1 MKSAEKDMVN
11 KREAADQ
18 GCVSRETR
26 KPFIKQFFRKNKTAF
41 GVALVVTMIGA
52 GVNLFLSWLIQQLVD
67 VVTGGGAVKDLNC
80 FLVMTV
86 VLIGGLVLLTF
97 FEYKSIPVFTTRAM
111 RQYKDYAFKQLT
123 KKSISAFTGEN
134 TATYISALSN
144 DAASIEK
151 NYLES
156 IFGLIS
162 NSIMFVGAF
171 ALMLYFSPLL
181 TLAAF
186 LLSFLPVVASLLAG
200 NRLADMEKKVSDRN
214 ESFMAALKDNL
225 SGFSV
230 VKSFQ
235 AEEAVCRLFS
245 ESNASVE
252 KIKRKRGKLA
262 VLIQGM
268 GGVAGAIAQL
278 GVMLVG
284 AYLILADKGVTTG
297 VVFAFVN
304 LMNFVI
310 MPIGNIPTLLA
321 NRKAA
326 VALIDKLAVAVC
338 ANVREEGCVVP
349 ANRSCDITLKDVSFS
364 YEDKEVLRGIETCF
378 EAGKSYAIVGASG
391 SGKSTLLNLLMAG
404 NGGYEGEILYGEDEV
419 KSIKGE
425 ALYEMVSMIQQN
437 VFVFNS
443 SIYDNITM
451 FKEFAKEDV
460 ERAICLSGLDKL
472 IAEKGADY
480 LCGENGSALSGG
492 EKQRISIARCL
503 LRKTPILL
511 VDEATA
517 ALDAETAHYVT
528 NSILDLEGYTR
539 IVVTHALDESLLKQ
553 YDSILTLKNG
563 KIAENGT
570 FEELMGQKGYFYS
583 LYTVSQ

>member
-1 MKSAEKDMVN
+1 MKEKN
-11 KREAADQ
+11 IK
-18 GCVSRETR
+18 TIR
-26 KPFIKQFFRKNKTAF
+26 KPFVQQFYKGNKMTF
-41 GVALVVTMIGA
+41 LVALAVTIVGA
-52 GVNLFLSWLIQQLVD
+52 MVNLFLSWLIQQLVD
-67 VVTGGGAVKDLNC
+67 VVTGGGAVEDLVR
-80 FLVMTV
+80 FLVMTGA
-86 VLIGGLVLLTF
+86 LIVALIVLTF
-97 FEYKSIPVFTTRAM
+97 FEYKSVPRFTTRAM
-111 RQYKDYAFKQLT
+111 RQYKDYAFRELT

-144 DAASIEK
+144 DAATIEK
-151 NYLES
+151 NWLES
-156 IFGLIS
+156 IFSLIS
-162 NSIMFVGAF
+162 NVIMFVGAF
-171 ALMLYFSPLL
+171 ALMLYYSPLL

-186 LLSFLPVVASLLAG
+186 LLSFLPILASLVAG
-200 NRLADMEKKVSDRN
+200 NRLATMEKQVSDRN
-214 ESFMAALKDNL
+214 ENFMAALKDNL

-230 VKSFQ
+230 VKSFK
-235 AEEAVCRLFS
+235 AENAVCRLFS

-252 KIKRKRGKLA
+252 NMKCARGKLA

-310 MPIGNIPTLLA
+310 MPIGTIPTLLA

-326 VALIDKLAVAVC
+326 LALIDKLTDAVH
-338 ANVREEGCVVP
+338 ANVREDGGTVLDNKNCH
-349 ANRSCDITLKDVSFS
+349 ITLKDVSFS
-364 YEDKEVLRGIETCF
+364 YEEEKEILSDIDTSF

-391 SGKSTLLNLLMAG
+391 SGKSTLLNLLMGG
-404 NGGYEGEILYGEDEV
+404 NSGYNGAICYGGEELRTINSE
-419 KSIKGE
+419 S
-425 ALYEMVSMIQQN
+425 LYEMVSIIQQN

-451 FKEFAKEDV
+451 FQKFDKEEV
-460 ERAICLSGLDKL
+460 EHAIRLSGLDKL
-472 IAEKGADY
+472 IAEKGKDY
-480 LCGENGSALSGG
+480 MCGENGSALSGG

-517 ALDAETAHYVT
+517 ALDAETVHYVT
-528 NSILDLEGYTR
+528 NSILDLDGYTR

-553 YDSILTLKNG
+553 YDGILTLKNG
-563 KIAENGT
+563 RIAESGT
-570 FEELMGQKGYFYS
+570 FEELMEEKGYFYS

>member
-1 MKSAEKDMVN
+1 MKEKSI
-11 KREAADQ
+11 KTI
-18 GCVSRETR
+18 C
-26 KPFIKQFFRKNKTAF
+26 KPFIQQFYMGNKIAF
-41 GVALVVTMIGA
+41 LVALTVTIVGA
-52 GVNLFLSWLIQQLVD
+52 VVNLFLSWLIQQLVD
-67 VVTGGGAVKDLNC
+67 VVTGGGAVEELVR
-80 FLVMTV
+80 FLVMTGA
-86 VLIGGLVLLTF
+86 LIVALIILTF
-97 FEYKSIPVFTTRAM
+97 FEYKSVPRFTTRAM
-111 RQYKDYAFKQLT
+111 RQYKDYAFRELT

-144 DAASIEK
+144 DAATIEK
-151 NYLES
+151 NWLES
-156 IFGLIS
+156 IFSLIS
-162 NSIMFVGAF
+162 NVIMFVGAF
-171 ALMLYFSPLL
+171 ALMIYYSPLL

-186 LLSFLPVVASLLAG
+186 LLSFLPILASLLAG
-200 NRLADMEKKVSDRN
+200 NRLAIMEKQVSDRN

-230 VKSFQ
+230 VKSFK
-235 AEEAVCRLFS
+235 AENAVCRLFS

-252 KIKRKRGKLA
+252 NMKCARGKLA

-268 GGVAGAIAQL
+268 GGVTGAIAQL

-284 AYLILADKGVTTG
+284 AYLILAGKGVTTG

-310 MPIGNIPTLLA
+310 MPIGTIPTLLA

-326 VALIDKLAVAVC
+326 MALIDKLANAIY
-338 ANVREEGCVVP
+338 ANVREEGGAVLD
-349 ANRSCDITLKDVSFS
+349 NKNCDITLKDVSFS
-364 YEDKEVLRGIETCF
+364 YEEEKEILSSIGTRF

-391 SGKSTLLNLLMAG
+391 SGKSTLLNLLLGG
-404 NGGYEGEILYGEDEV
+404 NSGYNGTICYGDEELRTI
-419 KSIKGE
+419 KSE
-425 ALYEMVSMIQQN
+425 SLYEMVSIIQQN

-451 FKEFAKEDV
+451 FQKFDKEEV
-460 ERAICLSGLDKL
+460 EQAIRLSGLDKL
-472 IAEKGADY
+472 IAEKGEDY
-480 LCGENGSALSGG
+480 MCGENGSALSGG

-528 NSILDLEGYTR
+528 NSILNLDGYTR

-553 YDSILTLKNG
+553 YDGILTLKNG
-563 KIAENGT
+563 RIAESGT
-570 FEELMGQKGYFYS
+570 FEELMGEKGYFYS